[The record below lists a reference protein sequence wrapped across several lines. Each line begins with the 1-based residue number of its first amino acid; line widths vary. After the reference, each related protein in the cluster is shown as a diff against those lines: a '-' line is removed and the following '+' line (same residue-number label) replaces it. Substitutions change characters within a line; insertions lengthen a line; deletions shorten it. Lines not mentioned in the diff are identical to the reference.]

1 MEAPKTAT
9 AYEMHGWRAHL
20 VCDTV
25 ELNEALSRVH
35 GTHPDDLPEDCDTLK
50 FEIPTSLGFASHLVS
65 CRLGR
70 PLLSFS
76 TSPGKDTIC
85 VRRRFLNYQHITL
98 RRKPGSTSAAIEA
111 ITVSYE
117 SSHLN
122 LFREFDAGACKGL
135 YEPGKRVRLEIEQG
149 RSSFSIGYPWRAQ
162 RERSYDFDVRYLTL
176 PPSEQHVT
184 LHDVDALPASEWL
197 MRPLRFYPRASENSA
212 HSIFYIAWREDNNG
226 IFAPLTMTSASAPA
240 VSKQPYATNTS
251 YMNTYVGLDTVPDA
265 GYRLSDFYSLSLL
278 IHPRTLHGC
287 TGAKELDNVMC
298 GLFEKTP
305 PSIVAVEAGTPP
317 ASGVAPLVKMVSASE
332 LYNKA
337 SNPGAEAS
345 NQEPVWIDVVPT
357 GNLTFPLYSTYVV
370 LNRAP
375 THEFKLSKSGDKLKL
390 VMTHLDAN
398 GLEREVDPLAT
409 EWSLLAGGG
418 QIDADGVFTPSSS
431 NKFAVILA
439 IEPNPEHHFWAVVI
453 VPVPLMSVD
462 DFLKLTRRS

>member
-1 MEAPKTAT
+1 M
-9 AYEMHGWRAHL
+9 
-20 VCDTV
+20 
-25 ELNEALSRVH
+25 
-35 GTHPDDLPEDCDTLK
+35 
-50 FEIPTSLGFASHLVS
+50 
-65 CRLGR
+65 
-70 PLLSFS
+70 
-76 TSPGKDTIC
+76 
-85 VRRRFLNYQHITL
+85 
-98 RRKPGSTSAAIEA
+98 
-111 ITVSYE
+111 
-117 SSHLN
+117 
-122 LFREFDAGACKGL
+122 
-135 YEPGKRVRLEIEQG
+135 RLEIEQG